1 VEPERAAAGRP
12 FQVSDTHK
20 PLHWRARCIQT
31 TLTSAGDK
39 YKHLAEIYGR
49 TSTSSPVKRV
59 FVDTGAFFAVLVP
72 EDLHHERARVIFT
85 RAARS
90 DGKLVTTNMVVIE
103 TYALCSTEHMRATEC
118 SRFSRRDRARRYQIE
133 RVKESDEAAAIEL
146 VRSHEDKTYSLCDA

>member
-1 VEPERAAAGRP
+1 VDQKSRRRST

-31 TLTSAGDK
+31 TLTS
-39 YKHLAEIYGR
+39 LATSTSTWPRSTR
-49 TSTSSPVKRV
+49 TSTSKSGEARLRR
-59 FVDTGAFFAVLVP
+59 TGAFFAVLVP

-85 RAARS
+85 RAGEERWQ
-90 DGKLVTTNMVVIE
+90 LVTTNMVVIE
-103 TYALCSTEHMRATEC
+103 TYALLLNRAHGGRPSALAFLDAIE
-118 SRFSRRDRARRYQIE
+118 RDEYQIE